1 MFQNFLFLES
11 TAINFTTP
19 ITKNDFECGPFILS
33 PDFETMLDEL
43 VYDEGIEEINQ
54 LAEKL
59 VEKLGDFVDGLANAI
74 DEDILCFFFE

>member
-1 MFQNFLFLES
+1 MELIAYLSKEVDES
-11 TAINFTTP
+11 LD

-43 VYDEGIEEINQ
+43 VYDEGIEEIDQ

>member
-1 MFQNFLFLES
+1 
-11 TAINFTTP
+11 
-19 ITKNDFECGPFILS
+19 
-33 PDFETMLDEL
+33 MLDEL
-43 VYDEGIEEINQ
+43 VYDEGIEEIDQ